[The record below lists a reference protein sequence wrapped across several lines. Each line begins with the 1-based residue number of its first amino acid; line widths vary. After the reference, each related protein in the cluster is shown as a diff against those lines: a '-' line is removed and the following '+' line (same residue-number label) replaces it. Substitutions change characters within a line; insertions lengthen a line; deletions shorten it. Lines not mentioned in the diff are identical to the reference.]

1 MSYTPDP
8 HPPKR
13 SLGLIATLLITG
25 MFAIVLFS
33 GPAQR
38 MWTERS
44 MRDSPGA
51 AFSLVRIDADVA
63 AAPVRLEDFKGKVV
77 VMDFW
82 ATWCPPCRQQ
92 MPILQRIHEDEALQG
107 KVQVLS
113 VNADEETP
121 ERARNVQRFLA
132 ANQYSMM
139 TVWADWPTMEA
150 YHVESFPTLV
160 ILDGQG
166 VVRHFLRGAHDEQT
180 LRGLIESSLKPQ

>member
-8 HPPKR
+8 NPPKR
-13 SLGLIATLLITG
+13 SLSLIATMLITG
-25 MFAIVLFS
+25 MFAVVLFS

-51 AFSLVRIDADVA
+51 AFSLMSIDDA
-63 AAPVRLEDFKGKVV
+63 ATPVRLEDFKGKVV

-92 MPILQRIHEDEALQG
+92 MPILQRIHEDEALKG

-113 VNADEETP
+113 INADEETP
-121 ERARNVQRFLA
+121 ERARHVRRFLA

-139 TVWADWPTMEA
+139 TVWADWPTMRA
-150 YHVESFPTLV
+150 YNVESFPTLV
-160 ILDGQG
+160 IVDGQG

-180 LRGLIESSLKPQ
+180 LRALITRSLTPL